1 MQSINA
7 ATVASTA
14 GKRGVAKYFEDVKVA
29 SVGLGVIVTGQ
40 GTHTSDV
47 AAISSGLIATCSLG
61 MAGQIGAGALL

>member
-29 SVGLGVIVTGQ
+29 SVGLGVVALQDKG
-40 GTHTSDV
+40 HTRTM
-47 AAISSGLIATCSLG
+47 LQ
-61 MAGQIGAGALL
+61 QILRV